1 MAKQI
6 KQWTNDDMD
15 IIIPKALD
23 AIMKLQNNN
32 EIDERLQ
39 AILITA
45 WVDGYC
51 TAVEESQPEIE
62 TDDLIAN
69 NDTQPEYPETQ
80 IDIIEQEYISEQ
92 VEIEQTV
99 TDIAELDVVEYETEQ
114 ELYADTTDIVEV
126 EVYTETDTTNVAQE
140 NAAGF
145 NKWQ

>member
-69 NDTQPEYPETQ
+69 ND
-80 IDIIEQEYISEQ
+80 
-92 VEIEQTV
+92 
-99 TDIAELDVVEYETEQ
+99 
-114 ELYADTTDIVEV
+114 
-126 EVYTETDTTNVAQE
+126 
-140 NAAGF
+140 
-145 NKWQ
+145 

>member
-6 KQWTNDDMD
+6 KEWTNDDMD

-51 TAVEESQPEIE
+51 SAVEELQPEI
-62 TDDLIAN
+62 DN
-69 NDTQPEYPETQ
+69 NEVMEPE
-80 IDIIEQEYISEQ
+80 IDIIEPEYISEQ
-92 VEIEQTV
+92 VEVEQPEYGT
-99 TDIAELDVVEYETEQ
+99 TEMDATEYEVGQ
-114 ELYADTTDIVEV
+114 ELYADTNDIVEA
-126 EVYTETDTTNVAQE
+126 EVYTETDTTDADVQE